1 MTWMPEGVRETTC
14 KVCEREEWTRVETK
28 VFVSMRKTDCQAE
41 CGYTEG
47 GGVTRF
53 GMKWR
58 KGNKLNLQGKTL

>member
-28 VFVSMRKTDCQAE
+28 VFLSMRKTDCQAE

-53 GMKWR
+53 GMK
-58 KGNKLNLQGKTL
+58 